1 MDTAKRDR
9 IIIKV
14 IALLEEF
21 IDTQESDDNIVS
33 EDSDTKASTTEMLTV
48 RECTDLIQGLT
59 AYSVR
64 LLASS
69 GKISSVRAG
78 EGKNGKILV
87 NKSSLLDY
95 MNRNNVR

>member
-1 MDTAKRDR
+1 MTTKQKKR
-9 IIIKV
+9 IAEKIL
-14 IALLEEF
+14 ALLEEF
-21 IDTQESDDNIVS
+21 IDIQESDDNIVS
-33 EDSDTKASTTEMLTV
+33 EESDTKASTTEMLTV
-48 RECTDLIQGLT
+48 KECT
-59 AYSVR
+59 VR

-95 MNRNNVR
+95 MNRKNVR

>member
-21 IDTQESDDNIVS
+21 IDSQESDDNIIS
-33 EDSDTKASTTEMLTV
+33 EESDTKASTTEMLTV
-48 RECTDLIQGLT
+48 KECTDLIQGLT
-59 AYSVR
+59 AYTVR

>member
-21 IDTQESDDNIVS
+21 IDTQQSDDNIVS
-33 EDSDTKASTTEMLTV
+33 EESDTKASTTEMLTV
-48 RECTDLIQGLT
+48 KECTDLIQGLT
-59 AYSVR
+59 AYTVR

>member
-33 EDSDTKASTTEMLTV
+33 EESDTKASTTEMLTV
-48 RECTDLIQGLT
+48 KECTDLIQGMT
-59 AYSVR
+59 AYTIR

>member
-33 EDSDTKASTTEMLTV
+33 EESDTKASTTEMLTV
-48 RECTDLIQGLT
+48 KECTDLIQGLT
-59 AYSVR
+59 AYTVR

>member
-1 MDTAKRDR
+1 MTTKQKKR
-9 IIIKV
+9 IAEKIL
-14 IALLEEF
+14 ALLEEF
-21 IDTQESDDNIVS
+21 IDIQESDDNIVS
-33 EDSDTKASTTEMLTV
+33 EESDTKASTTEMLTV
-48 RECTDLIQGLT
+48 KECTDLIQGLT
-59 AYSVR
+59 AYTVR

-95 MNRNNVR
+95 MNRKNVR

>member
-21 IDTQESDDNIVS
+21 IDTQESDDNIIS
-33 EDSDTKASTTEMLTV
+33 EESDTKASTTEMLTV

-59 AYSVR
+59 AYTVR

>member
-33 EDSDTKASTTEMLTV
+33 EESDTKASTTEMLTV
-48 RECTDLIQGLT
+48 KECTDLIQGLT
-59 AYSVR
+59 AYTVR

-87 NKSSLLDY
+87 NKADLLAYFIKKDE
-95 MNRNNVR
+95 

>member
-21 IDTQESDDNIVS
+21 IDTQESDDNIIS
-33 EDSDTKASTTEMLTV
+33 EESDTKESTTEMLTV

-59 AYSVR
+59 AYTVR

>member
-21 IDTQESDDNIVS
+21 IDTQESNDNIIS
-33 EDSDTKASTTEMLTV
+33 EESDTKASTTEMLTV
-48 RECTDLIQGLT
+48 KECTDLIQGLT
-59 AYSVR
+59 AYTVR

>member
-21 IDTQESDDNIVS
+21 IDTQESDDNIIS
-33 EDSDTKASTTEMLTV
+33 EESDTKASTTEMLTV
-48 RECTDLIQGLT
+48 KECTDLIQGLT
-59 AYSVR
+59 AYTVR

>member
-21 IDTQESDDNIVS
+21 IDTQESDDNIIT
-33 EDSDTKASTTEMLTV
+33 EESDTKASTTEMLTV
-48 RECTDLIQGLT
+48 KECTDLIQGLT
-59 AYSVR
+59 AYTVR